1 MNRNTYL
8 KGKKVNDLLELN
20 TSRMSVDEI
29 RAVVTRLNSAANKR
43 IKSLE
48 KSGFS
53 TPALRAATSNQTKF
67 STKGMIGAVELKN
80 AYYRVRDFLKS
91 ETSTVKGYKAVQK
104 RTIKELEKRGVR
116 NITPAKLDE
125 MWTIYD
131 RLAEIDP
138 QVTQRAVKYKVMD
151 EISRLITETTMS
163 ADEIIAELT
172 GRANEIYERN
182 QQYYEEQ
189 FSSPFSISYD
199 ELFKD

>member
-20 TSRMSVDEI
+20 TSRMSTAEI

-48 KSGFS
+48 KSGLS

-67 STKGMIGAVELKN
+67 STKGMIGAVELRN

-104 RTIKELEKRGVR
+104 RTINELEKRGVK
-116 NITPAKLDE
+116 NLTPAKLDE

-138 QVTQRAVKYKVMD
+138 QVTQRSVKYKVMD
-151 EISRLITETTMS
+151 EISRLITETTMT
-163 ADEIIAELT
+163 ADEIIEYMT
-172 GRANEIYERN
+172 GRTNEIYEQK

-189 FSSPFSISYD
+189 FASPFSISYD